1 MLCGACVR
9 ESERVNQGEGR
20 EENATREMN
29 SNAKL
34 LAFFSFF
41 VFVRVLKN
49 STSTFFRPRPFF
61 DLDLLLDPVFLRSK
75 RCFVF
80 VLFKKGGKQRQVHQ
94 QSGARA
100 LKRRLFLFCQ
110 RG

>member
-49 STSTFFRPRPFF
+49 STSTFFRPRPPPRPRFSSIKK
-61 DLDLLLDPVFLRSK
+61 VF
-75 RCFVF
+75 CVC
-80 VLFKKGGKQRQVHQ
+80 VV
-94 QSGARA
+94 
-100 LKRRLFLFCQ
+100 
-110 RG
+110 